1 MLAVE
6 VLAEAV
12 ALLAAAI
19 EVLAAAIEVLARLGI
34 ASSSPCRPAPDER
47 VSDSE
52 LPVSDSALP
61 VSDSELPVSDSA
73 LPAALHRTAQ
83 QDRLGTV
90 A

>member
-1 MLAVE
+1 MAVE

-34 ASSSPCRPAPDER
+34 ASSSPSRPAPDER

-52 LPVSDSALP
+52 LPVRDSALQ
-61 VSDSELPVSDSA
+61 
-73 LPAALHRTAQ
+73 AALHRTAQ